1 MFSNSFIII
10 KLAYRNVFSNWN
22 RNKVIVMIIAVAFT
36 LIQMLLALS
45 EGFGL
50 QMQNFALDNLLGHMK
65 ILQKDYKLDP
75 SVQHSFV
82 ISSATLAKIAN
93 IEGVKGV
100 TKRIQAPIVI
110 KSERDVRNAVLVG
123 VDINTEKNLS
133 FIGKDYGYTKLKEVL
148 QNNQVLIGRKLLEN
162 LETKIDYKIVASGQ
176 NSNNKLVEN
185 ALFIKDIYTSGLP
198 KVEEI
203 YIIAEINSVAKMYNL
218 PNKVTEVSILL
229 TNDNK
234 YFEVFTKVQ
243 QLLPKDTLLYGWGDL
258 MPFLKNWLSL
268 MKVNLSIFF
277 GIVFFAAAIPLT
289 NTLLISILERMYEFG
304 IMQALGV
311 KKFYIAFS
319 IMVEAFII
327 VVLGLIGGLIIGL
340 LFSFILQKTGINIS
354 GVAAGASK
362 LGLGDHIY
370 AKVNLVSTLRITLI
384 MLIIGIIAGIYP
396 AFKAMLY
403 NSVQALSHRG

>member
-1 MFSNSFIII
+1 MFSNTLIIV

-22 RNKVIVMIIAVAFT
+22 RNKVIVMIIAVAFA

-50 QMQNFALDNLLGHMK
+50 QVENFALDNLLGHMK

-75 SVQHSFV
+75 TVQHSFT
-82 ISSATLAKIAN
+82 INNETLTKIAN
-93 IEGVKGV
+93 INGVSGV

-123 VDINTEKNLS
+123 IDVNTEKDMS
-133 FIGKDYGYTKLKEVL
+133 FIGKDYGYTKLKNVL
-148 QNNQVLIGRKLLEN
+148 QNNQVIVGKKLLAD

-176 NSNNKLVEN
+176 NIQDKLVEN
-185 ALFIKDIYTSGLP
+185 ALFIKDVYTSGLP
-198 KVEEI
+198 KVEEM
-203 YIIAEINSVAKMYNL
+203 YIIADLNSVATMYGL

-229 TNDNK
+229 INDNK
-234 YFEVFTKVQ
+234 YNEVFNQVQ
-243 QLLPKDTLLYGWGDL
+243 KLLPQDTLLYGWGDL
-258 MPFLKNWLSL
+258 MPFLKNWLNL
-268 MKVNLSIFF
+268 MKFNLSIFF

-311 KKFYIAFS
+311 KKVYIALS

-327 VVLGLIGGLIIGL
+327 VVLGLIGGVMLGL
-340 LFSFILQKTGINIS
+340 LCSLILQKTGINIS
-354 GVAAGASK
+354 SFSEGAAS

-370 AKVNLVSTLRITLI
+370 AKVNLLSTLRITII
-384 MLIIGIIAGIYP
+384 MLIIGILAGVYP
-396 AFKAMLY
+396 AIKAMLY

>member
-1 MFSNSFIII
+1 MFINILIII
-10 KLAYRNVFSNWN
+10 KLAYRNVFSNWS

-50 QMQNFALDNLLGHMK
+50 QVENFALDNLLGHMK

-75 SVQHSFV
+75 TLQHSFT
-82 ISSATLAKIAN
+82 ISQETLTKIAN
-93 IEGVKGV
+93 INGVKGV

-110 KSERDVRNAVLVG
+110 KSERDVRNAILVG
-123 VDINTEKNLS
+123 VDVNTEKDIS
-133 FIGKDYGYTKLKEVL
+133 FIGKDYGYSKLKSIL
-148 QNNQVLIGRKLLEN
+148 HNNQVLVGKKLLED
-162 LETKIDYKIVASGQ
+162 LETKKGYKIVASGQ
-176 NSNNKLVEN
+176 NVNDKLVEN
-185 ALFIKDIYTSGLP
+185 ALFVKDIYTSGLP
-198 KVEEI
+198 KVEEL
-203 YIIAEINSVAKMYNL
+203 YIIANINSVAKMYGL

-234 YFEVFTKVQ
+234 YFEVFNKVQ
-243 QLLPKDTLLYGWGDL
+243 QLLPQGTLLYGWGDL
-258 MPFLKNWLSL
+258 MPFLKGWLSL
-268 MKVNLSIFF
+268 MKFNLSIFF

-311 KKFYIAFS
+311 KKIYVALS

-327 VVLGLIGGLIIGL
+327 VVLGLVGGLILGL
-340 LFSFILQKTGINIS
+340 LFSLILQKTGINIS
-354 GVAAGASK
+354 SFAEGAAK
-362 LGLGDHIY
+362 LGLGDYIY
-370 AKVNLVSTLRITLI
+370 AKVNLISTLRITII
-384 MLIIGIIAGIYP
+384 MLVIGILAGVYP
-396 AFKAMLY
+396 AIKAMLY